1 MSHLILEF
9 DFINNYVD
17 SRDWRSHLEQMKQL
31 RSNISTG
38 LNGTK
43 NQLDKLHTDIA
54 NTLDK
59 IKMREMYLN
68 KQLEPTLVE
77 FRSLQVMFI
86 LFQPCVISF
95 RSIFKINNLAI

>member
-1 MSHLILEF
+1 MENFIL
-9 DFINNYVD
+9 D

-31 RSNISTG
+31 KANISTG

-43 NQLDKLHTDIA
+43 NQLDKLHTDIG

-68 KQLEPTLVE
+68 KQLEPTLNE
-77 FRSLQVMFI
+77 FRILQVIFI
-86 LFQPCVISF
+86 NLLCRKLKNSLSLTKKFF
-95 RSIFKINNLAI
+95 RTSY